1 MTECLYSNSSLDSNL
16 FFVCRCFIGIRAS
29 LEDKSQKLKILFED
43 EYAQKKKTDEPTPD
57 DPHSSEE
64 SEDTD
69 EEQLPEENQEQPPNL
84 ENEEVS
90 SILSDISRLLA
101 DHLISNFYS

>member
-1 MTECLYSNSSLDSNL
+1 MVLARPTVSSL
-16 FFVCRCFIGIRAS
+16 IS
-29 LEDKSQKLKILFED
+29 LYDVINRLLE

-69 EEQLPEENQEQPPNL
+69 VEQLPEETDDQPPNL
-84 ENEEVS
+84 ENEVHFRS
-90 SILSDISRLLA
+90 HDTLA
-101 DHLISNFYS
+101 KNFSG

>member
-1 MTECLYSNSSLDSNL
+1 MVLAKLTVSSLITHHDVINR
-16 FFVCRCFIGIRAS
+16 F
-29 LEDKSQKLKILFED
+29 LE

-69 EEQLPEENQEQPPNL
+69 VEQLPEEKEETDEQPPNL
-84 ENEEVS
+84 ENEVFFRS
-90 SILSDISRLLA
+90 HDIYDKHFSG
-101 DHLISNFYS
+101 